1 MEEVEEVEEDVVQ
14 WRRRPE
20 VREVTMAAEEP
31 RPVLCT
37 LRIVQLRGAKGIG
50 SASCSSREGQEG
62 VGMEEPERGKEGD

>member
-1 MEEVEEVEEDVVQ
+1 VEEVEEDVVQ

-37 LRIVQLRGAKGIG
+37 LRIVQLRGAKGMG
-50 SASCSSREGQEG
+50 SASCSS
-62 VGMEEPERGKEGD
+62 GKVQKDDGK